1 MVARLGVYNQTVSYD
16 RSLITSFRKPTAS
29 QVGFLFIILGE
40 LNKNLSVVFEYLI

>member
-16 RSLITSFRKPTAS
+16 RSLKTSFRKPTAS

-40 LNKNLSVVFEYLI
+40 LNKNFAIILKYLI